1 MYSGSLSDPC
11 TTIWKKSIDKRDQPI
26 KTDSSK
32 AKMSVDDDEALRLG
46 VEDDEVKKD
55 DDGRNEERP

>member
-1 MYSGSLSDPC
+1 MYSNSLSGPC

-32 AKMSVDDDEALRLG
+32 AKMSVDDDE
-46 VEDDEVKKD
+46 VKKD
-55 DDGRNEERP
+55 DDGRDEERP